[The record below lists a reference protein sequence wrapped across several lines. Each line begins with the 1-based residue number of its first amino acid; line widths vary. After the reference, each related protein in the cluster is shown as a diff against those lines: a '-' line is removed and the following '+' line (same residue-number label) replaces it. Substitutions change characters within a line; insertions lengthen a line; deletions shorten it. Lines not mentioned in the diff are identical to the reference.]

1 MKKVDEL
8 IRGEKSAIESI
19 DTVLN
24 KIDDSSERTELS
36 AIRED
41 HVRAADTLQRYGS
54 FDSNASTQSSGAWGS
69 FTQAF
74 AGGASLFGDKAA
86 LQALKVGEQHG
97 INDYK
102 EALESDGISPEL
114 KNIIQTELLPN
125 QERHLNTINQYL

>member
-1 MKKVDEL
+1 MKKLDEL

-24 KIDDSSERTELS
+24 KIEDRTERSELS
-36 AIRED
+36 AIGED

-54 FDSNASTQSSGAWGS
+54 FDSNEKAQSSGAWGS
-69 FTQAF
+69 FAQAF

-97 INDYK
+97 INDYR
-102 EALESDGISPEL
+102 EALESDGITPEL

>member
-1 MKKVDEL
+1 MKKLDEL

-24 KIDDSSERTELS
+24 KIDDSAERSELS
-36 AIRED
+36 TIRED
-41 HVRAADTLQRYGS
+41 HVRAVDTLQRYGS
-54 FDSNASTQSSGAWGS
+54 FDANEEAQSSGPWGS
-69 FTQAF
+69 FTKAF
-74 AGGASLFGDKAA
+74 TGGASLFGDKAA

-97 INDYK
+97 INDYR
-102 EALESDGISPEL
+102 EALESDGISSEL

>member
-1 MKKVDEL
+1 MKKIDEL
-8 IRGEKSAIESI
+8 IRGERSAIKSI
-19 DTVLN
+19 DTVLK
-24 KIDDSSERTELS
+24 KIDDSAERNELS

-54 FDSNASTQSSGAWGS
+54 YDSNESQSSGAWGS
-69 FTQAF
+69 FSQAF

-97 INDYK
+97 INDYR